1 MKNNALRLGFNIDH
15 VATLRNARGG
25 AHPSPLRA
33 ALQAQEIGVDSITV
47 HLREDRRHIR
57 DQDVHDLKKHLTI
70 PINFEM
76 AVTEEMI
83 GIAGEIR
90 PHAVC
95 LVPEKRHE
103 VTTEG
108 GLDVVGQQALIADA
122 VARLTAVGCRVSLFI
137 DADTHQVQAAHAVR
151 APVIEL
157 HTGDYAHHADDPARL
172 ARLVAAARL
181 GDSLGL
187 EIHAGHGLTTDNVG
201 PVAAIPQIR
210 ELNIGHYLV
219 GEAVFVG
226 MKESLLAMRR
236 AMDQA
241 RLSP

>member
-1 MKNNALRLGFNIDH
+1 MLRLGFNIDH

-25 AHPSPLRA
+25 DHPSPLRA
-33 ALQAQEIGVDSITV
+33 AQMAVAAGVDGITV

-57 DQDVHDLKKHLTI
+57 DADVYELKQHLTV
-70 PINFEM
+70 PINLEM

-83 GIAGEIR
+83 AIAGQVR

-108 GLDVVGQQALIADA
+108 GLDVVGQKAAIADA
-122 VARLTAVGCRVSLFI
+122 VARLAVSGCRVSLFI
-137 DADTHQVQAAHAVR
+137 DADPAQVQAAADVG

-157 HTGDYAHHADDPARL
+157 HTGDYAHHAHDPSRL
-172 ARLVAAARL
+172 ARLMTAADI
-181 GDSLGL
+181 GYGLGL
-187 EIHAGHGLTTDNVG
+187 EIHAGHGLTTANVG

-219 GEAVFVG
+219 GEALFIG
-226 MKESLLAMRR
+226 LPDSLRAMRQ
-236 AMDQA
+236 AMDAA
-241 RLSP
+241 RPAR